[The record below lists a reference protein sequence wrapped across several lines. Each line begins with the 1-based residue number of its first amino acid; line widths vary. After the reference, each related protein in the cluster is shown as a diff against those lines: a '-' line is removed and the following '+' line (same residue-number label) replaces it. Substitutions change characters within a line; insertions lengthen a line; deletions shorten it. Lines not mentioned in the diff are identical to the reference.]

1 MSGSAISS
9 FAVDNMPARTAEE
22 VSAVDNCQAI
32 AEPLPFV
39 RCMQKL
45 PVETVLQGDD
55 KLQVLHY
62 TFFSFNRP
70 MLDTLH

>member
-62 TFFSFNRP
+62 ILFFFNRR
-70 MLDTLH
+70 MLDTLR